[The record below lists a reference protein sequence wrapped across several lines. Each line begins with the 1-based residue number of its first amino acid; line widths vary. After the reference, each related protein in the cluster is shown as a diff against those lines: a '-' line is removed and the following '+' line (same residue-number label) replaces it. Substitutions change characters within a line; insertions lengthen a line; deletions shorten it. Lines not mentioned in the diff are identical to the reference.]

1 MKKINTVIK
10 NWTKMIYS
18 TDYIQ
23 NNLRNYYLGVKINN
37 YSYAIN
43 DFLPINS
50 ILTLSNN
57 INCLGVVIS
66 SC

>member
-1 MKKINTVIK
+1 
-10 NWTKMIYS
+10 MIYS